1 LSFELRRSQVI
12 ANATAAAATIT
23 TANAAVSTEI
33 QVATLRNIQSRRA
46 PKAPWRGGTVG
57 IAGREAEDI
66 GGSPY
71 SEAAARNPAMTM
83 VKATANQMSSTGTVI
98 MGGGLGLRGGMELPL

>member
-1 LSFELRRSQVI
+1 LRRSQVI

-33 QVATLRNIQSRRA
+33 QAATLRKTQSRRA
-46 PKAPWRGGTVG
+46 LKAPWRGGTVG
-57 IAGREAEDI
+57 IAGREAEDM
-66 GGSPY
+66 GASPY

-98 MGGGLGLRGGMELPL
+98 MGASGRGGGMELSP